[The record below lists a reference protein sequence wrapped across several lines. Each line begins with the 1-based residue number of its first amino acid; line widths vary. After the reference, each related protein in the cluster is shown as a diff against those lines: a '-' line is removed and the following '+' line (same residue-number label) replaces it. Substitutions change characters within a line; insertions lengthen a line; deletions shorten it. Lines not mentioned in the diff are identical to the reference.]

1 MKVMVIILAIT
12 IAMLKIMGWGVTIGL
27 FASLLSWLIG
37 QDLWL
42 YRSLFL
48 LKWTFIIFMVFAVIY
63 IIIDFNLRRYK

>member
-48 LKWTFIIFMVFAVIY
+48 LKWTFIIFMVFAVIH